1 MEQRLD
7 ATCLQHGLIER
18 AAATA
23 FVSVKIGVGVLLAAW
38 GMSFLWRYTPPE
50 IAVRVAN
57 PELRVTQNG
66 PFTITQDK
74 PFVLAQPEP
83 LKIEPDQLTIK
94 VEQLPAS
101 VISEVGTDA
110 KTATGQVIRREVTV
124 FSNVKHGP
132 GAVVTG
138 WNYQDGSGG
147 APVKQFCYY
156 TALDVDHSTKRI
168 DIAIDRVRQTN
179 LSTGLVPELEGALA
193 KCQWWNGI

>member
-1 MEQRLD
+1 MTAD
-7 ATCLQHGLIER
+7 HGVVNTPGSSTVISICNPG
-18 AAATA
+18 
-23 FVSVKIGVGVLLAAW
+23 FVVSESISPLPYV
-38 GMSFLWRYTPPE
+38 
-50 IAVRVAN
+50 
-57 PELRVTQNG
+57 QNG
-66 PFTITQDK
+66 PFTVTQDK
-74 PFVLAQPEP
+74 PFVQEP
-83 LKIEPDQLTIK
+83 LKIEPELLTIK
-94 VEQLPAS
+94 VEQLPVSA
-101 VISEVGTDA
+101 ISEVGTDA

-124 FSNVKHGP
+124 FSNVKHGL

-156 TALDVDHSTKRI
+156 TALDVDDSSKRI